1 LESSLTLPEGSSQS
15 KQDSL
20 LVSEIFKSV
29 QGEGACL
36 GAPTVFLRLA
46 VCNLHCWYCDTKYTW
61 MYSAKTL
68 KEVKRD
74 MSRLGIEREPGDLKV
89 YTLSQEARSLHV
101 KEALDKILEYGMD
114 HLVLT
119 GGEPLLQQQPLT
131 SLLLKLKEARRNY
144 FVEIE
149 TNGSVRASEALLGL
163 VDQWNVSPKLES
175 SGNSNFSREKKECM
189 KAFGSLGNSYFKFVV
204 QTKDDLDEVE
214 SLVRRYS
221 IKPSKIILMPEGTEA
236 AILRERT
243 IWLSEICESRG
254 YRLTPRLH
262 ILLWGNKRGT

>member
-1 LESSLTLPEGSSQS
+1 MESVTSTSGEQS
-15 KQDSL
+15 KQDAL

-29 QGEGACL
+29 QGEGVSL
-36 GAPTVFLRLA
+36 GAPTVFLRLS

-68 KEVKRD
+68 DQVR
-74 MSRLGIEREPGDLKV
+74 SDLKRLEISEEPRDLKI
-89 YTLSQEARSLHV
+89 YTFSEEAKSLHV
-101 KEALDKILEYGMD
+101 RDALEKILAYGMD
-114 HLVLT
+114 HLVVT
-119 GGEPLLQQQPLT
+119 GGEPLLQQRPLA
-131 SLLLKLKEARRNY
+131 SLISGLKAAHSN

-149 TNGSVRASEALLGL
+149 TNGSVRANEALLRL

-175 SGNSNFSREKKECM
+175 SGNSEFSREKKECM
-189 KAFGSLGNSYFKFVV
+189 EAFAMLGNSYFKFVV
-204 QTKDDLDEVE
+204 QTMDDLEEVD

-221 IKPSKIILMPEGTEA
+221 IKPSKVILMPEGTEA
-236 AILRERT
+236 SILKERT